1 MEPSK
6 WSIAKGIRKA
16 SDILQSNNEIIAKNG
31 KRLIINHYLL
41 KKDLNPEKNNENIIT
56 IDRII

>member
-6 WSIAKGIRKA
+6 CSIAKGIRKA